1 MSASTVHRRTLA
13 ATAVLAVACFT
24 VATPGADAAPKPEP
38 QSAGTSC
45 PVDVHEFVAQLR
57 AAGFTAQAAN
67 IATQLT
73 VRDCRAA
80 GSKHR

>member
-1 MSASTVHRRTLA
+1 MSATTMHHRTLA

-38 QSAGTSC
+38 HSAGLSC
-45 PVDVHEFVAQLR
+45 PVDVHEFAAHLR
-57 AAGFTAQAAN
+57 AIGFTAQAAN

-80 GSKHR
+80 RSQRR